1 MEDFYLPYSGR
12 IPDFQYRRVLEN
24 ILERGIYTKNPFQ
37 TKGTFT
43 SVTAPQMEFL
53 LENGAPFITERDIS
67 AFWRKPISE
76 IIAFINGARTLDQLR
91 EYGDEKTWASWWRR
105 WASEEKCA
113 RFGLGA
119 GDLGPGSYGAGYHH
133 NGFSQWAHLVRQI
146 QERPTLRTHKV
157 SPWVSEFC
165 LQHGELQRKVV
176 VAPCHGDVQVI
187 ILEDKMILR
196 MDQRSGDVP
205 VGIPSNM
212 IQYTALLLMLAQ
224 VTGYKPYMFIHS
236 IHDAQIYEDQVA
248 HARKLI
254 SRPPERFPA
263 LWITDPNIK
272 DLFAFRPHH
281 FELTDYHSHPAMNDI
296 PVTE

>member
-1 MEDFYLPYSGR
+1 MSNIYRPYEER
-12 IPDFQYRRVLEN
+12 TPDFQYRRVLGN
-24 ILERGIYTKNPFQ
+24 ILETGIYTKNRFQ

-43 SVTAPQMEFL
+43 SATAPQMEFY

-67 AFWRKPISE
+67 AFWQKPISE

-91 EYGDEKTWASWWRR
+91 EYGDKQTWASWWRR
-105 WASEEKCA
+105 WANEEKCGK
-113 RFGLGA
+113 FGLEP
-119 GDLGPGSYGAGYHH
+119 GDLGPGSYGPAYR
-133 NGFSQWAHLVRQI
+133 NDGFNQWYNLVKQI
-146 QERPTLRTHKV
+146 RERPWLRTHKV
-157 SPWVSEFC
+157 TPWIPRFC
-165 LQHGELQRKVV
+165 LQHSELQRRVV

-224 VTGYKPYMFIHS
+224 VTGYEPYMFIHS
-236 IHDAQIYEDQVA
+236 IHDAQIYKDQVD
-248 HARKLI
+248 HVKELI
-254 SRPPERFPA
+254 SRTPNCFPT
-263 LWITDPNIK
+263 LKITDTSIT
-272 DLFAFRPHH
+272 DIFAFRPHH
-281 FELTDYHSHPAMNDI
+281 FELTDYHPQPAMNDI